1 MENLSNTSNQNGPNW
16 STYTLLGRFWA
27 STVPTMLAMQI
38 NISRLTAKRIEPS
51 SSKTSPARLRKVWR
65 EEGAVEVAFMKKG
78 GPRNRLPPP
87 LIDNGLGK
95 LVPAP
100 G

>member
-1 MENLSNTSNQNGPNW
+1 
-16 STYTLLGRFWA
+16 
-27 STVPTMLAMQI
+27 MLAMQI

-78 GPRNRLPPP
+78 GAAQSASPP